1 MELSAADR
9 RQLADRGIP
18 GEEIARQLDLHR
30 SPPPP
35 TRLVRACQLG
45 DGIVRLDPD
54 RRQELARVYR
64 RAADSGRF
72 GKFVPASGAAT
83 RMFRDL
89 LAARS
94 RGDDDDGA
102 TDRFFGNLHRFAFRD
117 TLAGALEVDPE
128 ALDRLARRDPAKVLA
143 TLLDETD
150 TERSALGY
158 ASIPKGLV
166 PFHRTDG
173 EGRTAAEEHL
183 REAAELATD
192 ARGRCRVHFTVPLD
206 RESVFCQALDAL
218 AEQVGLELGV
228 QFLVGTSTQSPATDT
243 LAADLE
249 GQPFRDGDDRL
260 VFRPGG
266 HGALIGNLG
275 ALDIDLV
282 FIKNIDNI
290 LPLERRPRVVH
301 WKQVLGGL
309 LLELD
314 ERIAEVL
321 RRCEAEESDPVW
333 LEAAL
338 DFAHRQLGLSEAE
351 SLRERPGDEQRAFL
365 QKWLDRPLRICG
377 VVPNTGEPG
386 GGPFWV
392 EDTWGRLGRQ
402 IVEPA
407 QVDLRDPAQADLF
420 LGSTHFNP
428 VDVVCRLRSHR
439 GKPYDLEQYVDPR
452 TAFVTRKTFDGRPL
466 QALERPGLW
475 NGSMAGWNTL
485 FVEVPGETFAP
496 VKTVF
501 DLLRPEHQ
509 PSET

>member
-9 RQLADRGIP
+9 QQLAERGIP
-18 GEEIARQLDLHR
+18 QEEIARQLDLHR
-30 SPPPP
+30 APPPP

-45 DGIVRLDPD
+45 DGIVRLEPD
-54 RRQELARVYR
+54 RRQELARTYR

-89 LAARS
+89 LAARA
-94 RGDDDDGA
+94 GDDDEA
-102 TDRFFGNLHRFAFRD
+102 ADRFFSNLHRFAFRNHLAS
-117 TLAGALEVDPE
+117 TLGVDPE
-128 ALDRLARRDPAKVLA
+128 ALERLARRDPAKVLA
-143 TLLDETD
+143 ALLDDTPDET
-150 TERSALGY
+150 ALGF

-166 PFHRTDG
+166 PFHRSDG

-183 REAAELATD
+183 RESAELATD
-192 ARGRCRVHFTVPLD
+192 SRGRCRVHFTVPLD
-206 RESVFCQALDAL
+206 RETSFRQALDGL
-218 AEQVGLELGV
+218 SERVGGELGV
-228 QFLVGTSTQSPATDT
+228 QFLIGTSTQSPATDT
-243 LAADLE
+243 VAADLE
-249 GQPFRDGDDRL
+249 GQPFRDADGGL

-314 ERIAEVL
+314 ERIAEIL
-321 RRCEAEESDPVW
+321 RRCESEENDPQW
-333 LEAAL
+333 LDSAL
-338 DFAHRQLGLSEAE
+338 DFAQRQLGLAEADAQ
-351 SLRERPGDEQRAFL
+351 REAAAADQRAFL
-365 QKWLDRPLRICG
+365 QTWLDRPLRICG

-392 EDTWGRLGRQ
+392 EDAWGRLGRQ

-439 GKPYDLEQYVDPR
+439 GKPYDLEAYVDPN
-452 TAFVTRKTFDGRPL
+452 TAFVTRKTLDGRPL

-509 PSET
+509 PSEDLG